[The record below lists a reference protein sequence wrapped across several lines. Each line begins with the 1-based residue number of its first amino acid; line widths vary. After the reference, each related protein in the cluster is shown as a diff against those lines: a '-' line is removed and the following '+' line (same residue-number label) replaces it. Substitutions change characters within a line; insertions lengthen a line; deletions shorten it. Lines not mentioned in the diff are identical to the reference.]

1 LGCSVFCT
9 PIFDY
14 LLTKIYHSI
23 NLIHPV
29 EFSKENNILKKDAL
43 QMIRYLIQRASGL
56 VITML
61 LVSIIV
67 FIIMELPPG
76 DYAERWAFRKF
87 SGTGIQFT
95 EADVNN
101 IRIQFGLDRPPV
113 ERYLKWIGGIITRGY
128 FGEAFAFQ
136 TSVNNVIGQR
146 IWLTLAIIFST
157 LIITY
162 IIAVPMGIYAAINRH
177 SLADYSL
184 TIFSY
189 LGLAIPNFLLAL
201 ILLYVSVKYFGTSVG
216 GLFSP
221 EFEDG
226 AWSLARV
233 WDLLKHLVIPAIV
246 LSWSATAFQLQ
257 TVRATMGDEL
267 NKLSVTAARARGIPE
282 RRLIAKYPA
291 RLAINP
297 VVSTMG
303 FDVTRMFSQLPIV
316 ALVLGIPD
324 MGELLIKSYFDLDMY
339 VAGAI
344 LLIMTFIIVCF
355 NFISDVFLAF
365 LDPRVKLSED

>member
-1 LGCSVFCT
+1 
-9 PIFDY
+9 
-14 LLTKIYHSI
+14 
-23 NLIHPV
+23 
-29 EFSKENNILKKDAL
+29 
-43 QMIRYLIQRASGL
+43 MIRYIIQRASGL

-87 SGTGIQFT
+87 SGTGTQIT

-101 IRIQFGLDRPPV
+101 IRIQFGLDRPPL
-113 ERYLKWIGGIITRGY
+113 ERYLKWVGGIITRGY

-162 IIAVPMGIYAAINRH
+162 AIAIPVGIYAAVNRH
-177 SLADYSL
+177 SFADYSL
-184 TIFSY
+184 TVFSY

-201 ILLYVSVKYFGTSVG
+201 VLLYVSVKYFGTNVG
-216 GLFSP
+216 GVFSP
-221 EFEDG
+221 EYEDA
-226 AWSLARV
+226 AWSAARV
-233 WDLLKHLVIPAIV
+233 WDLLQHLIIPAGV
-246 LSWSATAFQLQ
+246 LSWSATALQLQ
-257 TVRATMGDEL
+257 TVRATMCDER

-282 RRLIAKYPA
+282 RKLIVKYPG

-324 MGELLIKSYFDLDMY
+324 LGELLIKSYFDLDMH

-344 LLIMTFIIVCF
+344 LLLMTFIIVCF
-355 NFISDVFLAF
+355 NFVSDIFLAF